1 MAVEDT
7 EEDMGD
13 MEMVEEAMAAVVEM
27 VEGAV
32 EGAVEMVEEAVE
44 ATSFINIFNQSD
56 DHFAFEGSYCS
67 CTVDVR
73 ISSVDLASK

>member
-32 EGAVEMVEEAVE
+32 EMVEEAVE

-56 DHFAFEGSYCS
+56 DHLAFEGSYCS